1 MRPLLIVLALML
13 TGLQYRLWVGEG
25 SFADIVALNSQIATQ
40 QIANDVLRQRNQRL
54 ETQVAEFKE
63 GLDSVEEHARNQLG
77 MIRKGESFFLL
88 LGE

>member
-1 MRPLLIVLALML
+1 ML